1 MAERRAEATT
11 NRVESL
17 LREVGVQPSVE
28 RAADKAE
35 ELTRALVEFYGD
47 GLAKVLE
54 IVHDAAGDR
63 SEAIFDALCADRYV
77 ESLLAL
83 HDLHPLSLED
93 RVRAALDGV
102 RPYLESHEG
111 DIELDRV
118 EGNVAYVVMG
128 GSCDG
133 CPSSA
138 ATLKHGIEKA
148 IFERVPEID
157 EVRAVGVEPSAQ
169 PLQTSS
175 LRLETDWVALGDIW
189 ALASSGVAHVS
200 MSSTPVLLAQRDDT
214 VYAYRDRCPACTHAF
229 DDARLDWPQLCC
241 SCGERYD
248 LVRAG
253 RSEKDQSLFAEPFPL
268 VRDGDRI
275 RVAIPIGV

>member
-1 MAERRAEATT
+1 MGERRAEATT

-28 RAADKAE
+28 RATEKAE

-47 GLAKVLE
+47 GLSRILE
-54 IVHDAAGDR
+54 IVHDAAGER
-63 SEAIFDALCADRYV
+63 SAAIFDALCADRYV

-93 RVRAALDGV
+93 RVRAALDAV

-118 EGNVAYVVMG
+118 EGSVAYVKMG

-138 ATLKHGIEKA
+138 ATLKHGVEKA
-148 IFERVPEID
+148 IFEKVPEID
-157 EVRAVGVEPSAQ
+157 EVRSITESTVPTT
-169 PLQTSS
+169 TST
-175 LRLETDWVALGDIW
+175 LRMESDWITLGDVAAQSGDGI
-189 ALASSGVAHVS
+189 ARMTLAF
-200 MSSTPVLLAQRDDT
+200 TPVLLAQRDEI
-214 VYAYRDRCPACTHAF
+214 VYAYRDRCPACTNSFESAQ
-229 DDARLDWPQLCC
+229 LEWPLLTC
-241 SCGERYD
+241 SCGKRYD

-253 RSEKDQSLFAEPFPL
+253 RSDGEESLFAEPFPL

-275 RVAIPIGV
+275 RVAIPVGV

>member
-1 MAERRAEATT
+1 MGERRAEATT

-28 RAADKAE
+28 RAAEKAE

-47 GLAKVLE
+47 GLGRVLE
-54 IVHDAAGDR
+54 IVHEAAGDR
-63 SEAIFDALCADRYV
+63 SEAVFAALCNDRYV

-93 RVRAALDGV
+93 RVRVALDAV

-111 DIELDRV
+111 DIELERI
-118 EGNVAYVVMG
+118 EGSIAYVRMG

-138 ATLKHGIEKA
+138 ATLKLGVEKA

-157 EVRAVGVEPSAQ
+157 EVRAVGVELAATPHA
-169 PLQTSS
+169 SS
-175 LRLETDWVALGDIW
+175 LRLESDWVSLGEVA
-189 ALASSGVAHVS
+189 ALAGDGFAHVTLS
-200 MSSTPVLLAQRDDT
+200 GTPVFLAERAGI
-214 VYAYRDRCPACTHAF
+214 VYAYRDRCPACAHSFENAQ
-229 DDARLDWPQLCC
+229 LDWPLLRC
-241 SCGERYD
+241 SCGQRYD

-253 RSEKDQSLFAEPFPL
+253 RSESDEGSFAEPFPI

-275 RVAIPIGV
+275 RVAIPVGV

>member
-1 MAERRAEATT
+1 MGERRAEATT

-17 LREVGVQPSVE
+17 LREVGVQPTVE
-28 RAADKAE
+28 RATEKAE

-47 GLAKVLE
+47 GLSRILE
-54 IVHDAAGDR
+54 IVHEAAGEQ
-63 SEAIFDALCADRYV
+63 SAIIFDALCADRFV

-93 RVRAALDGV
+93 RVRAALDAV

-111 DIELDRV
+111 DIELDHI
-118 EGNVAYVVMG
+118 EGSVAFVKMG

-138 ATLKHGIEKA
+138 ATLKHGVEKA
-148 IFERVPEID
+148 IFEKVPEID
-157 EVRAVGVEPSAQ
+157 EVRSVVEPKV
-169 PLQTSS
+169 PVTTST
-175 LRLETDWVALGDIW
+175 LRMESDWIPLGDVA
-189 ALASSGVAHVS
+189 ALAGDGIAH
-200 MSSTPVLLAQRDDT
+200 MTLAFTPVLFAQREEI
-214 VYAYRDRCPACTHAF
+214 VYAYRDRCPACTNSF
-229 DDARLDWPQLCC
+229 DSARLEWPLL
-241 SCGERYD
+241 SCTCGKRYD

-253 RSEKDQSLFAEPFPL
+253 RSEGDESLFAEPFPL

-275 RVAIPIGV
+275 RVAIPVGV

>member
-1 MAERRAEATT
+1 MGERRAEATT

-17 LREVGVQPSVE
+17 LREVGVQPTVE
-28 RAADKAE
+28 RAAEKAE

-47 GLAKVLE
+47 GLGKVLE
-54 IVHDAAGDR
+54 IVHEAAGDR
-63 SEAIFDALCADRYV
+63 SERIFEALCEDRYV

-138 ATLKHGIEKA
+138 ATLKHSIEKA
-148 IFERVPEID
+148 IFERIPEID
-157 EVRAVGVEPSAQ
+157 EVRAVGVEPAEQ
-169 PLQTSS
+169 LPTST
-175 LRLETDWVALGDIW
+175 LRVESDWVALGDVW
-189 ALASSGVAHVS
+189 ALAGTGVAHLNVS
-200 MSSTPVLLAQRDDT
+200 ATPVLLAQRDDT
-214 VYAYRDRCPACTHAF
+214 VYAYRDRCPACSHAF
-229 DDARLDWPQLCC
+229 DGARLDWPLLSC

-253 RSEKDQSLFAEPFPL
+253 RSENDRNVFAEPFPL

-275 RVAIPIGV
+275 RVAIPIGA

>member
-1 MAERRAEATT
+1 MAVERRAEVAT

-17 LREVGVQPSVE
+17 LREVGVAPSVE
-28 RAADKAE
+28 RAAEKAE

-47 GLAKVLE
+47 GLSRVLE
-54 IVHDAAGDR
+54 IVHDAAGER
-63 SEAIFDALCADRYV
+63 SPEIFEALCADRFV

-93 RVRAALDGV
+93 RVRAALDAV

-111 DIELDRV
+111 DIELDRI
-118 EGNVAYVVMG
+118 EGSVAFVRMG

-138 ATLKHGIEKA
+138 ATLKHGVEKA

-157 EVRAVGVEPSAQ
+157 EVRPVVESGVPAK
-169 PLQTSS
+169 TST
-175 LRLETDWVALGDIW
+175 LRMESDWIPLGDVA
-189 ALASSGVAHVS
+189 ALAGDGIAR
-200 MSSTPVLLAQRDDT
+200 MTLAFTPVLFAQHDDI
-214 VYAYRDRCPACTHAF
+214 VYAYRDRCPSCTNSF
-229 DDARLDWPQLCC
+229 ERGKLEWPRLAC
-241 SCGERYD
+241 SCGKRYD

-253 RSEKDQSLFAEPFPL
+253 RSDADDGSFAEPFPL

-275 RVAIPIGV
+275 RVAIPVGV